1 MDTGTTRTARA
12 GGRLAATIGAVARR
26 RWFTRLAPVIGAIL
40 VAATAVPALAA
51 PPLSFGTVTV
61 GASAIKNQ
69 DLPLSLLLSE
79 VDPATVLYAG
89 GDPNVDFLLG
99 FYGLS
104 APVTAGSLYAAIG
117 EVMGTYHLDLQ
128 VVGAAD
134 FTVDDSDCLTG
145 TTSCTAVV
153 TFTPSTTGP
162 LAAVVTSTIVD
173 VDVDSTDELVGFMAP
188 FLASSVESAFDF
200 DVSGIGVPNT
210 GSVGATVTVPAS
222 AACLELSTTAVDFG
236 TLPLGSVDGPA
247 TPDIT
252 VTNCSGAS
260 ETIYASGTDATG
272 PGGAHWSLT
281 DADASCAALTL
292 GLDAYRLRLA
302 DGGVPVELSTSNKS
316 LGSLGAGL
324 EATDTARIDL
334 ACPGSTGAGT
344 TMTLQILYLA
354 TSEG

>member
-1 MDTGTTRTARA
+1 MKRLTVALVGLMTVA
-12 GGRLAATIGAVARR
+12 GVS
-26 RWFTRLAPVIGAIL
+26 P
-40 VAATAVPALAA
+40 VAALT
-51 PPLSFGTVTV
+51 PLDFGTVNV
-61 GASAIKNQ
+61 GASSIKSQ
-69 DLPLSLLLSE
+69 VVPLTASLSE
-79 VDPATVLYAG
+79 LDPATVLYAG
-89 GDPNVDFLLG
+89 GESVIDLLLP

-117 EVMGTYHLDLQ
+117 DVTATYHVDL
-128 VVGAAD
+128 VVSPGTD
-134 FTVDDSDCLTG
+134 FSVDDSTCLTG
-145 TTSCTAVV
+145 TGSCTAEI

-162 LAAVVTSTIVD
+162 LGAVVTGTILDID
-173 VDVDSTDELVGFMAP
+173 VNSSDELLNFMGP
-188 FLASSVESAFDF
+188 NLADAVDDSLSLDL
-200 DVSGIGVPNT
+200 SGIGVPNT

-222 AACLELSTTAVDFG
+222 AACLELSTSAIDFG
-236 TLPLGSVDGPA
+236 TLPLGSVDSPA

-252 VTNCSGAS
+252 VTNCSGLS

-272 PGGAHWSLT
+272 PAGAHWSLT
-281 DADASCAALTL
+281 DADAACAALTL

-316 LGSLGAGL
+316 LGSLSSGL
-324 EATDTARIDL
+324 GTTDTARIDL